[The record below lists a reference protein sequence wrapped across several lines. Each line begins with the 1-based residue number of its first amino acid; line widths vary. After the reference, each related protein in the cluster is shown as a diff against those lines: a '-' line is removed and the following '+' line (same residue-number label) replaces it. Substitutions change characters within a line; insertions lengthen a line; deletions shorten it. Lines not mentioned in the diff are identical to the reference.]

1 MIFCSPRTFFRL
13 SLSVAGPAHIEL
25 SEEFCDCNTV
35 MIALPVPF
43 SSLTFTSNEPSL
55 LSEWIFITEPRE
67 LAESRA
73 YSVSPTAIF
82 PFAPVTPKMFPVK
95 VASMLISL
103 CDSLSKSGLS
113 LFNRLISANVP
124 FILIASDVPVNRTT
138 VAAPRITMI
147 IRQSA
152 MMIFETLT

>member
-1 MIFCSPRTFFRL
+1 
-13 SLSVAGPAHIEL
+13 
-25 SEEFCDCNTV
+25 
-35 MIALPVPF
+35 
-43 SSLTFTSNEPSL
+43 
-55 LSEWIFITEPRE
+55 
-67 LAESRA
+67 
-73 YSVSPTAIF
+73 
-82 PFAPVTPKMFPVK
+82 MFPVK

-124 FILIASDVPVNRTT
+124 LILIASDVPVNRTT

-147 IRQSA
+147 ITHSA